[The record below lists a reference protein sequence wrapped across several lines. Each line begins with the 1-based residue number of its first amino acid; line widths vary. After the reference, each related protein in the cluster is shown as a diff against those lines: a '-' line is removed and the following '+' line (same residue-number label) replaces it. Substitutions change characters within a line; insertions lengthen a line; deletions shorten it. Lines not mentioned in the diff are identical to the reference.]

1 MNSLLKCLLK
11 DVIICSTN
19 RTHCVKEGFMA
30 TATFSI
36 RMDNVLKKNFAEI
49 CESFGMTV
57 STAINVFA
65 KTVVNQKKIPFE
77 IISPYS
83 DDFMSSVNSLRNEAK
98 KNKVSGMS
106 LEDINKI
113 IKATRKEKNL

>member
-1 MNSLLKCLLK
+1 
-11 DVIICSTN
+11 
-19 RTHCVKEGFMA
+19 MA

-36 RMDNVLKKNFAEI
+36 RMENGLKKNFAEI

-77 IISPYS
+77 IVSPYNN
-83 DDFMSSVNSLRNEAK
+83 DFMYSVNALRSEAK

-106 LEDINKI
+106 LEEINKI
-113 IKATRKEKNL
+113 IKATRKEKKL

>member
-1 MNSLLKCLLK
+1 
-11 DVIICSTN
+11 
-19 RTHCVKEGFMA
+19 MA

-36 RMDNVLKKNFAEI
+36 RMDNGLKKNFAEI